1 MSEAQLAVDE
11 RNAEFWNELCGTALA
26 QSVGVNDASAESLA
40 RFDAA
45 YLDMYPYLERYLPD
59 DLAGA
64 RVLEIGLGY
73 GTLGQLMAK
82 AGADYHGLDIA
93 EGPVAMMNHRLRLM
107 GFDDANLRVVRG
119 SALELPYEPSS
130 FRYVV
135 SIGCLHH
142 TGNVE
147 RAVSEVRRV
156 LVPGGTAIVML
167 YNARSLRRLAL
178 ATRRGVGLG
187 PSAQENRARYDAN
200 SGGDPAPVTEFFSRR
215 QATRFFAEFS
225 SVRIRSENIGDVN
238 LVRGRIRLRRQWFL
252 GNLSR
257 VAGLDL
263 YIVATR

>member
-1 MSEAQLAVDE
+1 
-11 RNAEFWNELCGTALA
+11 
-26 QSVGVNDASAESLA
+26 
-40 RFDAA
+40 
-45 YLDMYPYLERYLPD
+45 
-59 DLAGA
+59 
-64 RVLEIGLGY
+64 
-73 GTLGQLMAK
+73 
-82 AGADYHGLDIA
+82 
-93 EGPVAMMNHRLRLM
+93 M

-142 TGNVE
+142 TGNVQ